1 MEAIALMAFILNSVG
16 KVICVPVRTG
26 SGDAAVNLE
35 RRVGREHPK

>member
-26 SGDAAVNLE
+26 SGDAAVNLGGE
-35 RRVGREHPK
+35 WEGNTPP